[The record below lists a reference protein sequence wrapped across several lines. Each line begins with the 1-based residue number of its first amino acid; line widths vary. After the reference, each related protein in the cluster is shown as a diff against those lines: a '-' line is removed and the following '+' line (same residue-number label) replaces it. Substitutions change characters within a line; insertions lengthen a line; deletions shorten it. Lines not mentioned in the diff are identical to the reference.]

1 MGKVGREVG
10 MGRALERE
18 GAMEGEE
25 EKKKWFLC
33 ASFYGEE
40 KATELDRK
48 RAEREGEGPGERVK
62 ALNYSW
68 SAERLNARARERMEA
83 LEKVGAGSG
92 AKERVKA
99 EAGEKEKALEKAGA
113 VTGAEV
119 MAKALE

>member
-48 RAEREGEGPGERVK
+48 RAEREGEGP
-62 ALNYSW
+62 
-68 SAERLNARARERMEA
+68 AERLNARARERMEA